1 LYLGNSEVPMGQ
13 LPTLEIMSGSPID
26 LMLESNHRVAN
37 SLAVLAAT
45 LHQQIVRIGAGADTV
60 PRKQVVEILNET
72 AGKIVAISRLHR
84 CFADN
89 ADREDCELHDVLT
102 KVLQEL
108 ERSGIYADRLRI
120 GSIETA
126 HHLHVEPTQAFRLTL
141 AVAEMVTNAM
151 KHAHPTGLP
160 VEISLSSV
168 SAADGAT
175 VLEISDDGVGFPE
188 GFVEARD
195 AGVGLKLIRS
205 LVEGA
210 GATLEVRSDPLGLV
224 YAIRISPG

>member
-1 LYLGNSEVPMGQ
+1 MGE
-13 LPTLEIMSGSPID
+13 LSTPEATSGSPVD
-26 LMLESNHRVAN
+26 LILESNHRVAN
-37 SLAVLAAT
+37 NLAVLAAT
-45 LHQQIVRIGAGADTV
+45 LQRQIARIGAGIDTV

-72 AGKIVAISRLHR
+72 AGKIVAVSRLHR
-84 CFADN
+84 CFADY
-89 ADREDCELHDVLT
+89 ADREDCELHDVLA

-108 ERSGIYADRLRI
+108 ERSGIFDDRLRI
-120 GSIETA
+120 GRIETA
-126 HHLHVEPTQAFRLTL
+126 HRLHVEPTQVFRLTL
-141 AVAEMVTNAM
+141 AVSEIVTNAM

-160 VEISLSSV
+160 VEISLTSV

-210 GATLEVRSDPLGLV
+210 GATLEVKSDPLGLV
-224 YAIRISPG
+224 YAIRIPPG